1 MRVSSGETQ
10 PNGSLAPHT
19 RLAMSRSA
27 GAAHRHALHVEHA
40 VEAVG
45 AAADAACVA
54 RPAVAYHN
62 VVLVLLLGRA
72 VRVDVVMD
80 ELPHGRLAPV
90 RVRPPCIAALR
101 LKHAHRR
108 VESVGSC

>member
-1 MRVSSGETQ
+1 M
-10 PNGSLAPHT
+10 P
-19 RLAMSRSA
+19 
-27 GAAHRHALHVEHA
+27 HRHALHVEYT

-54 RPAVAYHN
+54 GPAVAYHDI
-62 VVLVLLLGRA
+62 VLILLLGRA
-72 VRVDVVMD
+72 VRVDVVVD

-101 LKHAHRR
+101 LTHPHRHFEA
-108 VESVGSC
+108 VAAC

>member
-1 MRVSSGETQ
+1 MV
-10 PNGSLAPHT
+10 P
-19 RLAMSRSA
+19 
-27 GAAHRHALHVEHA
+27 HRHALHVEHA

-54 RPAVAYHN
+54 GSAVAYHD

-90 RVRPPCIAALR
+90 RVRAPCITALR
-101 LKHAHRR
+101 LEHAHRHR
-108 VESVGSC
+108 ESVATS